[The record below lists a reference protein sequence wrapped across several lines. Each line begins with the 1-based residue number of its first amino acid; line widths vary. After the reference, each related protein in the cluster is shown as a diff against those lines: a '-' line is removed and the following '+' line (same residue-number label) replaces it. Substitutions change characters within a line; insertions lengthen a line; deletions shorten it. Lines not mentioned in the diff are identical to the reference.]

1 MFLFFFN
8 MVKVACQNKPRAA
21 KARITV
27 LEECFLCLLHKCI
40 FFLCPYSL
48 FHYKWERI
56 KKSRTNKQNPRNKK
70 KPKNPPQSKLD
81 YVLVFNFLFLPGE

>member
-1 MFLFFFN
+1 MFLFFFS
-8 MVKVACQNKPRAA
+8 MVRVACQNKPRAA

-27 LEECFLCLLHKCI
+27 LEECFLCLLHKCS

-56 KKSRTNKQNPRNKK
+56 KKKTKQTNKTQETNKK
-70 KPKNPPQSKLD
+70 TPQTTTQ
-81 YVLVFNFLFLPGE
+81 